1 MGYGLRCLCFGLA
14 AAIGMSGT
22 LQAVADDF
30 PFQSGTYARDAD
42 WCLRNRADPA
52 GPDYREKRAYINLT
66 ESEINWNQSVGKIT
80 SVTTDRN
87 KVTLGLQ
94 MTTDGKT
101 EQKTLPLIR
110 KSKKIFVIVGVNYYR
125 CNTYM
130 PNPWLGR

>member
-1 MGYGLRCLCFGLA
+1 MACRLRYLFFGLV
-14 AAIGMSGT
+14 AAIAMSG
-22 LQAVADDF
+22 AFPVAADDF
-30 PFQSGTYARDAD
+30 LFESGTYARDAD

-80 SVTTDRN
+80 SVATDHN
-87 KVTLGLQ
+87 KVTLSLQ

-101 EQKTLPLIR
+101 EQMTLPLVR
-110 KSKKIFVIVGVNYYR
+110 KSKKVFVIVGVNYYR